1 MIFPGNPRLPSSG
14 SRVELGEL
22 VTFSELDQEWM
33 QLALSLAL
41 KAEQEGEV
49 PVGAVVVKKNELV
62 GQGWNRNIALNDPS
76 AHAEIMA
83 LRDAGRRLAN
93 HRLPDCVMYV
103 TLEPCAM
110 CVSAAIHSRLAGL
123 VFGASDPK
131 TGALGGAYC
140 LTDIHRHNHELKFSG
155 GLLAEEAATLLRRF
169 FGMRRKHTGD

>member
-1 MIFPGNPRLPSSG
+1 VVQEFTQPDL
-14 SRVELGEL
+14 
-22 VTFSELDQEWM
+22 EWM
-33 QLALSLAL
+33 QMALSLAH

-49 PVGAVVVKKNELV
+49 PVGAVVVRDNELV
-62 GQGWNRNIALNDPS
+62 GRGWNRNIGLNDPS

-83 LRDAGRRLAN
+83 LRDAGQRLDN
-93 HRLPDCVMYV
+93 YRLPGCVMYV

-140 LTDIHRHNHELKFSG
+140 LTEIHLHNHGLEFMG
-155 GLLAEEAATLLRRF
+155 GLLAEAAADQLRRF
-169 FGMRRKHTGD
+169 FRSRRRQASP